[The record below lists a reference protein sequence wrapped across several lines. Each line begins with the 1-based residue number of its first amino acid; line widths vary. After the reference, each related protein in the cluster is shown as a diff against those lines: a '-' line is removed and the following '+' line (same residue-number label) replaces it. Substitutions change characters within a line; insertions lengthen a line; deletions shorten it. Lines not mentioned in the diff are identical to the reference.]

1 MQSFILLFVHF
12 ASREEWVGKKEN
24 KTELFTNVYL
34 CVFGANTAQSQR
46 TSIVLQSSMGKRV
59 RDWMLE
65 CFTVKSSDESCMIC
79 ILHACCVGFSLL
91 ICTCVS
97 FLKCNNFHS
106 YDDTFCFHYY
116 LTLLISKASFFCSRQ
131 SYSYLRTVRL
141 DSLVASPHHLALHR
155 LYTLLHEVCLC
166 LISKT

>member
-1 MQSFILLFVHF
+1 MCSNGWMETKEACVQTFNTILCSRSCYYLFILLAEKSGWERKRTRQNCLLMFTFVSS
-12 ASREEWVGKKEN
+12 AR
-24 KTELFTNVYL
+24 TPIR
-34 CVFGANTAQSQR
+34 ANGQAWCCKAAWER
-46 TSIVLQSSMGKRV
+46 A
-59 RDWMLE
+59 RDWMFK
-65 CFTVKSSDESCMIC
+65 CFTVESSDESCMIC

-106 YDDTFCFHYY
+106 YSDMFCFHYH

-141 DSLVASPHHLALHR
+141 DSLW
-155 LYTLLHEVCLC
+155 LLLP
-166 LISKT
+166 TT